1 MLLDPLFLQDVE
13 WRGRKM
19 AVKQEKV
26 RRFLL
31 SHQESDTELAR
42 AGQDAEAKT
51 AVYEALLLEC
61 KDALQALKDE
71 LVEDPEF
78 RARQQVRR
86 ISRSVGSI

>member
-1 MLLDPLFLQDVE
+1 
-13 WRGRKM
+13 M

-42 AGQDAEAKT
+42 AGQDGEAKT

-78 RARQQVRR
+78 RARQQVGDLLLIDRPGVAGAVLQTA
-86 ISRSVGSI
+86 S